1 MLVSFTPTR
10 EYNSVVVST
19 PDVKKGSTY
28 TLTTGDSS
36 TTIEM
41 SDIIY
46 GESIRAEL
54 LTVADKAVRTAEVKR
69 PTAIWAEALATD
81 RKAKLTFSQYFHTK
95 NRSRSHERFLFLH
108 LKLFFVFRL
117 LKNLEIIYKNMKP
130 PHIFV

>member
-46 GESIRAEL
+46 GESTRGGVPNGGGQGGPNGGGQAPNGNMGGGFGN
-54 LTVADKAVRTAEVKR
+54 R
-69 PTAIWAEALATD
+69 P
-81 RKAKLTFSQYFHTK
+81 
-95 NRSRSHERFLFLH
+95 
-108 LKLFFVFRL
+108 
-117 LKNLEIIYKNMKP
+117 
-130 PHIFV
+130 

>member
-36 TTIEM
+36 TTVEV

-46 GESIRAEL
+46 GESTRSGAHNGGGQGGPSG
-54 LTVADKAVRTAEVKR
+54 RGFGNR
-69 PTAIWAEALATD
+69 P
-81 RKAKLTFSQYFHTK
+81 
-95 NRSRSHERFLFLH
+95 
-108 LKLFFVFRL
+108 
-117 LKNLEIIYKNMKP
+117 
-130 PHIFV
+130 

>member
-1 MLVSFTPTR
+1 MLVLFTPTR

-46 GESIRAEL
+46 GESTQGGAPNGGGQGGPNGGGQ
-54 LTVADKAVRTAEVKR
+54 APNGNMGGGFGNR
-69 PTAIWAEALATD
+69 P
-81 RKAKLTFSQYFHTK
+81 
-95 NRSRSHERFLFLH
+95 
-108 LKLFFVFRL
+108 
-117 LKNLEIIYKNMKP
+117 
-130 PHIFV
+130 